1 MTHRYMLDSN
11 ICIYAINNHPTQVKA
26 KLISIGEGQCA
37 ISSIVA
43 SELAFGVVKSGRTN
57 NKANLTRFLSLFD
70 IVPFDASSMWHYAN
84 LRHDLQA
91 KGTVIG
97 ALDML
102 IAAHALALDATLVT
116 NNTKEFER
124 IPHLKVE
131 NWI

>member
-1 MTHRYMLDSN
+1 MTHRYMLDTN
-11 ICIYAINNHPTQVKA
+11 ICIYAINHHPTQVKA

-43 SELAFGVVKSGRTN
+43 SELAFGVVKSGRED

-70 IVPFDASSMWHYAN
+70 IVPFDDNSIWYYAN
-84 LRHDLQA
+84 LRHDLQS
-91 KGTVIG
+91 KGNIIG

-116 NNTKEFER
+116 NNVKEFER
-124 IPHLKVE
+124 IQHLKVE